1 MVGVSD
7 REDDWTGDDAVPAD
21 DEAAD
26 DMAANGDA
34 GSGRGGDRP
43 RRVSSDRGMS
53 LDAGKLTTY
62 LLWGAIASLAVL
74 AVVAGAG
81 LYTSLSSLI
90 DVWIGDRYQP
100 LARAV
105 LNFAVLCAAA
115 AGIAVLLRRL

>member
-1 MVGVSD
+1 MSD
-7 REDDWTGDDAVPAD
+7 REDDRVGDDATSAD
-21 DEAAD
+21 DQATDDTAAT
-26 DMAANGDA
+26 GDA

-43 RRVSSDRGMS
+43 RGVTSGRSMG
-53 LDAGKLTTY
+53 LDAGTLTTY

-74 AVVAGAG
+74 AVVAAAG

-90 DVWIGDRYQP
+90 DVWIGDRYRP

>member
-1 MVGVSD
+1 MSD
-7 REDDWTGDDAVPAD
+7 REDDWTGDDADPAD

-26 DMAANGDA
+26 VMAANGDA
-34 GSGRGGDRP
+34 GSGRGGERP
-43 RRVSSDRGMS
+43 RRVSSDRSMG

-62 LLWGAIASLAVL
+62 LLWGAIASLGVL

-90 DVWIGDRYQP
+90 DVWIGDRYRP